1 MKSKQSSNI
10 ILVEGDEKEFRT
22 AIEDLVHSKKS
33 AFIFSLDK
41 VSTDNI
47 CKILGGSSVYK
58 EHIQGFYCIGATTFF
73 LNKLSDGSIDAIAT
87 LNEYDEGYL
96 AVEMLMAD
104 LKKTNYMSN
113 IDMEN
118 MLVDKESLENE
129 DIKKVLFP
137 ID

>member
-1 MKSKQSSNI
+1 
-10 ILVEGDEKEFRT
+10 
-22 AIEDLVHSKKS
+22 
-33 AFIFSLDK
+33 
-41 VSTDNI
+41 
-47 CKILGGSSVYK
+47 
-58 EHIQGFYCIGATTFF
+58 
-73 LNKLSDGSIDAIAT
+73 
-87 LNEYDEGYL
+87 
-96 AVEMLMAD
+96 MLMAD

>member
-1 MKSKQSSNI
+1 MI
-10 ILVEGDEKEFRT
+10 
-22 AIEDLVHSKKS
+22 
-33 AFIFSLDK
+33 
-41 VSTDNI
+41 
-47 CKILGGSSVYK
+47 
-58 EHIQGFYCIGATTFF
+58 TFF
-73 LNKLSDGSIDAIAT
+73 LNKLNDGTIDAIAT
-87 LNEYDEGYL
+87 LNEYEEGYL

-129 DIKKVLFP
+129 DIIKVLFP